1 MALGLLLDNKLSCK
15 WLNEL
20 FVTNISRVGHI
31 VVLVGFTMLGQ
42 IKRILIKSKLGHF
55 KSFI

>member
-31 VVLVGFTMLGQ
+31 VVLVGFTMLDQ